1 MELGCSYMNNLNY
14 LFITWF
20 PPKPDFLPPPLQPS
34 SPQLVLVQGMW
45 KEVAD
50 VSWKMGNLSM
60 VAAYACKKPARS
72 GTADTGISIAVRC
85 LLLTAT
91 VWCLPKAFMQ
101 SYEQY

>member
-45 KEVAD
+45 KQVAD
-50 VSWKMGNLSM
+50 VSWKMETFPWWLLM
-60 VAAYACKKPARS
+60 PARNLQ
-72 GTADTGISIAVRC
+72 GQE
-85 LLLTAT
+85 LLMQ
-91 VWCLPKAFMQ
+91 AFP
-101 SYEQY
+101 